1 MKTLYRAPEITVEEL
16 TKRDV
21 LCSSGDTDINPNVF
35 DNSNLDGNRAGTK
48 GLGGMKNV
56 L

>member
-35 DNSNLDGNRAGTK
+35 DNAALSGNESGSQ
-48 GLGGMKNV
+48 GLGDLANI